1 MKNKN
6 WEQPIIFH
14 GVPTR
19 WNWIVNYP
27 EGLELG
33 ENVDIGAF
41 TFINAKYGVRIGN
54 NVKIGGGCMIYS
66 HNTIDDTKGGIII
79 YDEARIGANSVIL
92 PMSVI
97 HSNVTIGALSLVKG
111 YYLNGVFGGVP
122 AKRLIGGIV
131 NEKIINTW

>member
-19 WNWIVNYP
+19 WNWIVNHP

-41 TFINAKYGVRIGN
+41 TFINAKYGVKIGN
-54 NVKIGGGCMIYS
+54 NVQIGGGCMIYS
-66 HNTIDDTKGGIII
+66 HNTIDDTMGEVIIH
-79 YDEARIGANSVIL
+79 DGVKIGANSVIL
-92 PMSVI
+92 PESQIAANVI
-97 HSNVTIGALSLVKG
+97 IGALSLVNG
-111 YYLNGVFGGVP
+111 YYFLGTYGGVP
-122 AKRLIGGIV
+122 AKRLIGV
-131 NEKIINTW
+131 YRK